1 MKQPVTVALS
11 ADVRAGLD
19 YFAAAQ
25 DRSRSWIAD
34 QALKE
39 WFAARRNSP
48 EASQASV
55 PDGASPLHTSASHPT
70 PPQPAAA

>member
-19 YFAAAQ
+19 HFAAAQ

-48 EASQASV
+48 EVSRPLAAE
-55 PDGASPLHTSASHPT
+55 GAATSNLPN
-70 PPQPAAA
+70 PQPNQPHPAAA